1 MHYFLANLLINQT
14 KSTGTTHKNKYNN
27 DYRTTNSTMMLKIP
41 ITWKD
46 MPPTIPFDWKSIKSL
61 GKTRRGRKRKHAPSN
76 PAAVMHKQKRTRMN
90 DDHDDDI
97 DERIRPPDFH
107 HAIPEPKE
115 SDIPKS
121 ALYSEPEVED
131 NDSANEILLPQIH
144 EPIAWKN
151 MPPTIPFD
159 WKSIKSLGKTRRGRK
174 RKHAPSNPAAVMHQQ
189 KRTRVNDDY
198 DDDIDERIRPP
209 DSHHAI
215 PEPKESDIP
224 KSALYSEPEVDDN
237 DSVNEILHPQIH
249 DPITAGANNVEDSL
263 CYSDSDSDSDNSVI
277 FRESFADDLILGL
290 LCLNDV
296 EEEQNSP
303 SFFPSSPHLPQLR
316 RSQRLANEA
325 TTLMSLPPQLP
336 LLRRSPRLALK
347 PRTSYVGM
355 C

>member
-1 MHYFLANLLINQT
+1 MHYFLANLINQT
-14 KSTGTTHKNKYNN
+14 KSTTGTTHKNKYNN
-27 DYRTTNSTMMLKIP
+27 DYRTTNSTMMLKI
-41 ITWKD
+41 
-46 MPPTIPFDWKSIKSL
+46 
-61 GKTRRGRKRKHAPSN
+61 
-76 PAAVMHKQKRTRMN
+76 
-90 DDHDDDI
+90 
-97 DERIRPPDFH
+97 
-107 HAIPEPKE
+107 
-115 SDIPKS
+115 
-121 ALYSEPEVED
+121 
-131 NDSANEILLPQIH
+131 
-144 EPIAWKN
+144 PIAWKN

-209 DSHHAI
+209 DFHHAI

-263 CYSDSDSDSDNSVI
+263 CYSDSDRDSDSDNSVI

-303 SFFPSSPHLPQLR
+303 SFFPSSPPLPQLR